1 MPHKEPGKIRN
12 VAVIGH
18 RGTGKTSLVEA
29 LLYESGTINRL
40 GSVAEQTTVTDH
52 DDDERKRGMS
62 ISAAVT
68 HLEWEG
74 RTINLIDTPGEASFQ
89 ADVLSALRIVE
100 GAIVTVS
107 GVMGV
112 EVGTE
117 RLWRRCDELGISRL
131 VLVNL
136 LDRERSDFYAALE
149 QLQERLSP
157 TCVAVEIPIGD
168 EAEFHGVVDL
178 VHMVA
183 YLHGGDA
190 SGHDESVPIPDDMRE
205 LADEYHDKLMDVVA
219 ETSDE
224 LMERYLE
231 GGEITREEMAHAL
244 KQLVTEGRVFPVGC
258 GAATRNIGSHGLLDL
273 IVEGLPSPA
282 RARNVPESGGAKTLA
297 YVFKTIADPYSG
309 KISLMRVFA
318 GTLTGDSQ
326 LVNSRTHGKERIGQ
340 LLLLQGKDHS
350 PTDELGTGM
359 IGAVSKLKETN
370 TGDVLADVDKPAPVE
385 PIALPAPVVAFA
397 IEAKHKGDEDKVHAS
412 LRRLHEE
419 DPSLDIHRD
428 EQTGETIV
436 GGLSQMHVETVLD
449 RMHRRFGVEVDLKP
463 PRVPYKETIRKPARA
478 HGRHKKQT
486 GGRGQFGDCHI
497 EIEPIEGREGYEFVD
512 KIVGGVIPQGYRPA
526 VDKGIQEAMQ
536 RGELVGAPVVGVR
549 VRLVD
554 GSYHNVDSSEM
565 AFKIAGSM
573 AFKQAVAAAD
583 PVLLEPIMRLDVAV
597 PEEHVGDV
605 IGDMT
610 SRRGRVLGMDPG
622 PGATIVHVEVPMS
635 EVLSYAPDL
644 TSMTGGRGDY
654 TMSLLRYEE
663 MPAHAAQA
671 VIDSARRDRE
681 MVRA

>member
-40 GSVAEQTTVTDH
+40 GSVAEKTTVTDH

-89 ADVLSALRIVE
+89 ADVLSALRVVE

-136 LDRERSDFYAALE
+136 LDRERSDFYVALE
-149 QLQERLSP
+149 QLRERLSP
-157 TCVAVEIPIGD
+157 TCVAVEIPIGSEGD
-168 EAEFHGVVDL
+168 FHGVVDL

-190 SGHDESVPIPDDMRE
+190 SGHDESVPIPDEMRE
-205 LADEYHDKLMDVVA
+205 IADEYHDKLMDVVA

-231 GGEITREEMAHAL
+231 GGEITREEMAQAL

-309 KISLMRVFA
+309 KISLLRVFA

-350 PTDELGTGM
+350 PTDELGPGM
-359 IGAVSKLKETN
+359 IGAVPKLKETN

-449 RMHRRFGVEVDLKP
+449 RMHRRFGVEVELKP

-497 EIEPIEGREGYEFVD
+497 EIEPMEAHEGYEFID

-605 IGDMT
+605 IGDLN
-610 SRRGRVLGMDPG
+610 SRRGRPLGMEPKG
-622 PGATIVHVEVPMS
+622 QMTEVKAEVPMAD
-635 EVLSYAPDL
+635 VLDYAPDL
-644 TSMTGGRGDY
+644 RSITFCAMCDGTS
-654 TMSLLRYEE
+654 S
-663 MPAHAAQA
+663 
-671 VIDSARRDRE
+671 
-681 MVRA
+681 

>member
-1 MPHKEPGKIRN
+1 
-12 VAVIGH
+12 
-18 RGTGKTSLVEA
+18 
-29 LLYESGTINRL
+29 
-40 GSVAEQTTVTDH
+40 
-52 DDDERKRGMS
+52 
-62 ISAAVT
+62 
-68 HLEWEG
+68 
-74 RTINLIDTPGEASFQ
+74 
-89 ADVLSALRIVE
+89 
-100 GAIVTVS
+100 
-107 GVMGV
+107 
-112 EVGTE
+112 
-117 RLWRRCDELGISRL
+117 
-131 VLVNL
+131 
-136 LDRERSDFYAALE
+136 
-149 QLQERLSP
+149 
-157 TCVAVEIPIGD
+157 
-168 EAEFHGVVDL
+168 
-178 VHMVA
+178 
-183 YLHGGDA
+183 
-190 SGHDESVPIPDDMRE
+190 
-205 LADEYHDKLMDVVA
+205 
-219 ETSDE
+219 
-224 LMERYLE
+224 
-231 GGEITREEMAHAL
+231 
-244 KQLVTEGRVFPVGC
+244 
-258 GAATRNIGSHGLLDL
+258 
-273 IVEGLPSPA
+273 
-282 RARNVPESGGAKTLA
+282 
-297 YVFKTIADPYSG
+297 
-309 KISLMRVFA
+309 
-318 GTLTGDSQ
+318 
-326 LVNSRTHGKERIGQ
+326 
-340 LLLLQGKDHS
+340 
-350 PTDELGTGM
+350 M

-449 RMHRRFGVEVDLKP
+449 RMHRRFGVEVELKP

-497 EIEPIEGREGYEFVD
+497 EIEPIEGREGYEFID

-622 PGATIVHVEVPMS
+622 PGATIVHVEVPMA
-635 EVLSYAPDL
+635 EVLAYAPDL

-654 TMSLLRYEE
+654 HMEFLRYEE
-663 MPAHAAQA
+663 VPAHIAQKLIEAAKK
-671 VIDSARRDRE
+671 DRE
-681 MVRA
+681 AVPA